1 MLKFLLKFL
10 IILFSTLP
18 LFILSIYALWF
29 NIYVVK
35 YTGRDITGDEI
46 KNVFKNN
53 RLMYIM
59 LLNKNTVLFNNLMTF
74 K

>member
-1 MLKFLLKFL
+1 MYF
-10 IILFSTLP
+10 
-18 LFILSIYALWF
+18 WF
-29 NIYVVK
+29 NIYIVK
-35 YTGRDITGDEI
+35 YTGGDIKWDEI

-53 RLMYIM
+53 SLMYIM